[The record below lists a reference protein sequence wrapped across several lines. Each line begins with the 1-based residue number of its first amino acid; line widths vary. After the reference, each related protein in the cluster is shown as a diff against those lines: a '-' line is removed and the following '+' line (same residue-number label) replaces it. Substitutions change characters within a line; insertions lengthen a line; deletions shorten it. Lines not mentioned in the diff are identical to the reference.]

1 MFIIFFTSYFVLGA
15 DYPRLQTYNIEP
27 KSVRTAGCSHEGDFA
42 HQFHIAFSGLVDGS
56 CVFAGQPFACAIT
69 RFSQDLQVVQSPE
82 SSVPYCDGCDPGM
95 TLVYDHCK
103 NHPYW
108 VDVGKLPDYVRRHCG
123 NNPEKQNCI
132 DDADANIKDDRVFLF
147 RGTKDR
153 CYEKGAMENVQ
164 GLYGAFLGTNS
175 QMKLVNWLPFPHCLP
190 TNSTPYWNETK
201 PAGYDGPGECLRWVY
216 PDIHGFAGEYV
227 QNNTF
232 IFDQKEFIYPEDEFQ
247 GVQEY
252 GVIYVPTECQTK
264 KIPCKVMMLTGGCGM
279 PAKKEFAEEWASYG
293 EANRI
298 IMLKACGSGG
308 PVDVMAHPNSG
319 EIQRGLLDV
328 YGQLTPEYAT
338 QQGVP
343 MRVVGRVLKRVLGLM

>member
-1 MFIIFFTSYFVLGA
+1 MIRCLFLLCTVLAVSY
-15 DYPRLQTYNIEP
+15 PKLQSYNIE
-27 KSVRTAGCSHEGDFA
+27 KGGVRTAGCSHAGDFA
-42 HQFHIAFSGLVDGS
+42 HQFHVAFSDLVDGS

-69 RFSQDLQVVQSPE
+69 RFTGDLQVNQSAE

-132 DDADANIKDDRVFLF
+132 DDADANLKDDRVFLF

-164 GLYGAFLGTNS
+164 GLYGAFLENGE
-175 QMKLVNWLPFPHCLP
+175 QMKLVNTLPFPHTLP
-190 TNSTPYWNETK
+190 TNSTPYWNQTE
-201 PAGYDGPGECLRWVY
+201 PAGYDGPGECLRFVY
-216 PDIHGFAGEYV
+216 SNISYAGEYIEEH
-227 QNNTF
+227 TF
-232 IFDQKEFIYPEDEFQ
+232 LFDQREFIYPEDKFQ

-252 GVIYVPTECQTK
+252 GVIYVPQECQTK
-264 KIPCKVMMLTGGCGM
+264 EVACKLMMLTNGCSSL
-279 PAKKEFAEEWASYG
+279 PAKADIDVDWAKYG
-293 EANRI
+293 ETNGI
-298 IMLKACGSGG
+298 IILKACGSGG
-308 PVDVMAHPNSG
+308 PVDAMAYPNSY

-338 QQGVP
+338 QQGIP
-343 MRVVGRVLKRVLGLM
+343 MRVVGRILKRILGLL